1 MRIGRRFFYTPLP
14 PHGYIGT
21 VPFMSLPF
29 YPLRAY
35 PFYEMF
41 IVYQYGVHLPS
52 DSSSLQVGVLYSN
65 AYRNSVVVREGDRHN
80 FYSNFLRCIS
90 KVMQKQSSLVAPWGE

>member
-1 MRIGRRFFYTPLP
+1 
-14 PHGYIGT
+14 
-21 VPFMSLPF
+21 MSLPF

-52 DSSSLQVGVLYSN
+52 DSCCLQVGVLYSN
-65 AYRNSVVVREGDRHN
+65 AYRDSVVVREGGRYN
-80 FYSNFLRCIS
+80 LYSHVFRCIYE
-90 KVMQKQSSLVAPWGE
+90 VM